1 MTLISQKCFK
11 NDAVCR
17 YVNMCNCIKSKWS
30 IAWPFLFAQS
40 WRSCNTL
47 ELKIVEKLKF
57 LLSLVKLCRSF
68 PKWG

>member
-1 MTLISQKCFK
+1 MTLILQKCFK
-11 NDAVCR
+11 NEAVCR
-17 YVNMCNCIKSKWS
+17 YVNMCNSIKSKWS

-57 LLSLVKLCRSF
+57 
-68 PKWG
+68 